1 MKTLEDRPF
10 RFWPEALSLRSMR
23 GRIALLL
30 GLAMLPAGAIAMQVG
45 FNAASARQAAY
56 QETLSRRAI
65 ESIASERRTIDEL
78 REMLRVL
85 ATTPSLQQIEAGDC
99 RDWLSEI
106 SARYPYIA
114 AISVTSDDG
123 QLYCSVPASTVA
135 RVPDSDIR
143 RRARA
148 RDAFT
153 MGYTEHGVLSGL
165 PVLAA
170 LEPIRDGDRR
180 IGFVGASIATTELM
194 ALLERSRNA
203 NNSLANAHAAIVDS
217 HGRVIAESAPDVS
230 APPLPA
236 AEEVTRRFGG
246 EPVFIKVRGGDAVIV
261 PLYAPDL
268 YAVMSWAPERPL
280 WQRVG
285 GVAFSIAAPL
295 LIWLLAIGA
304 GWLAIEVFVARPL
317 SSLEAAARGYARG
330 EDVGDSPALLSAPSE
345 IRSLRR
351 TLAAMAKTLRGR
363 ELRLVEA
370 LAEERALLREVHH
383 RVKNNLQMVA
393 SLLNI
398 QSRAASDESESWGL
412 ARAHDR
418 VQLLAVVHQRI
429 YSSGE
434 LRDVRVDD
442 IRAVERSYG
451 DADVTSDITLPTASD
466 ALYQDLL
473 PVYNPTASTIAAG
486 SVLISSNVAANTGAY
501 VQVAPATIDQTN
513 VIGVAAEAI
522 AATSKGFMV
531 PRGGKFALA
540 LTTGTIARGDVLV
553 TSNTVSGSGYLGV
566 DNTPTT
572 GADVGVALRPSS
584 DGNLLLILLR

>member
-114 AISVTSDDG
+114 SISVTSDDG

-165 PVLAA
+165 PVLGA

-442 IRAVERSYG
+442 IAAEVARQLLQSRGASAKEINLVMELGSARAGVDRAVPLAFLIGEGVSV
-451 DADVTSDITLPTASD
+451 ALD
-466 ALYQDLL
+466 ALSDLGAVELKLMLQQDEDG
-473 PVYNPTASTIAAG
+473 VTRFAVDASVDAQRARTPGPGAR
-486 SVLISSNVAANTGAY
+486 LIDAFARQLN
-501 VQVAPATIDQTN
+501 ATIGRDPARPYMLWA
-513 VIGVAAEAI
+513 VVPPEPKAA
-522 AATSKGFMV
+522 V
-531 PRGGKFALA
+531 
-540 LTTGTIARGDVLV
+540 
-553 TSNTVSGSGYLGV
+553 
-566 DNTPTT
+566 
-572 GADVGVALRPSS
+572 
-584 DGNLLLILLR
+584 

>member
-114 AISVTSDDG
+114 SISVTSDDG

-442 IRAVERSYG
+442 IAAEVARQLLQSRGASAKEINLVMELGSARAGVDRAVPLAFLIGEGVSV
-451 DADVTSDITLPTASD
+451 ALD
-466 ALYQDLL
+466 ALSDLGAVELKLMLQQDEDG
-473 PVYNPTASTIAAG
+473 VTRFAIDASVDAQRARTPGPGAR
-486 SVLISSNVAANTGAY
+486 LIDAFARQLN
-501 VQVAPATIDQTN
+501 ATIGRDPARPYMLWA
-513 VIGVAAEAI
+513 V
-522 AATSKGFMV
+522 V
-531 PRGGKFALA
+531 PPEPKAP
-540 LTTGTIARGDVLV
+540 V
-553 TSNTVSGSGYLGV
+553 
-566 DNTPTT
+566 
-572 GADVGVALRPSS
+572 
-584 DGNLLLILLR
+584 

>member
-442 IRAVERSYG
+442 IAAEVARQLLQSRGASAKEINLVMELGSARAGVDRAVPLAFLIGEGVSV
-451 DADVTSDITLPTASD
+451 ALD
-466 ALYQDLL
+466 ALSDLGAVELKLMLQQDEDG
-473 PVYNPTASTIAAG
+473 VTRFAIDASVDAERARTPGPGAR
-486 SVLISSNVAANTGAY
+486 LIDAFARQLN
-501 VQVAPATIDQTN
+501 ATIGRDPARPYMLWA
-513 VIGVAAEAI
+513 V
-522 AATSKGFMV
+522 V
-531 PRGGKFALA
+531 PPEPKAP
-540 LTTGTIARGDVLV
+540 V
-553 TSNTVSGSGYLGV
+553 
-566 DNTPTT
+566 
-572 GADVGVALRPSS
+572 
-584 DGNLLLILLR
+584 